1 MALVSISEA
10 SKLTGK
16 SRTTVHRHIS
26 TGKLSKVQD
35 GTGGF
40 KLDTSELIRV
50 YGAFKNVTTEHSKD
64 TATEQGIT
72 LAEQQKNS
80 NEPLLKIE
88 NDLLKKQIEL
98 LQDHVSSLKQALVLL
113 EHKKEQIM
121 SQETEQP
128 KQESSIQSDITT
140 QIELA
145 EKTPEIIEANKE
157 KPKRRKFL
165 GLF

>member
-16 SRTTVHRHIS
+16 SRTTIHRHID
-26 TGKLSKVQD
+26 TGKLSRVQD
-35 GTGGF
+35 ETGGY
-40 KLDTSELIRV
+40 KLDTSELLRV
-50 YGAFKNVTTEHSKD
+50 YGSFKNIAAGHNNN
-64 TATEQGIT
+64 APPEQNIT
-72 LAEQQKNS
+72 QIEQNKNI
-80 NEPLLKIE
+80 NEQLLKTE

-121 SQETEQP
+121 SQKSIEQP
-128 KQESSIQSDITT
+128 EKEPPEVIENTQE
-140 QIELA
+140 
-145 EKTPEIIEANKE
+145 N
-157 KPKRRKFL
+157 PKRKKFL